1 MHFYF
6 QTGEF
11 LGADGSN
18 WLDLFVQ
25 FLGIVV
31 GAGVAILVFWLG
43 KRNDEK
49 KAVQRLNDLEVYLTA
64 AVTGLDEP
72 VKKQIA
78 SLDQF
83 SKELAKPRDVHYAP
97 QTIVS
102 LHSKS
107 IRWISHEDL
116 HKILVLK
123 NTKDIPSNSERFRR
137 LNADLDFIDSNASSL
152 DAIMQLFMT
161 KKEMYVEHYNSSM
174 KQISKLK
181 DRIYHEYTLIKKE
194 KADYKDDY
202 FHSLDKLM
210 YDWSQKQ
217 DYLEHDISKKEFL
230 LPLQKL
236 SREANVGHN
245 QLQVLE
251 STSDALFALDNL
263 DSLKGFIKDSVDF
276 QSQRLKEVK
285 TNLDSLSKHYWKQ

>member
-11 LGADGSN
+11 LGADSSN
-18 WLDLFVQ
+18 WFDLFVQ

-49 KAVQRLNDLEVYLTA
+49 KAVQRLNDLEVYLA
-64 AVTGLDEP
+64 AAINSLDEP

-123 NTKDIPSNSERFRR
+123 RTNVPSNSERFRR
-137 LNADLDFIDSNASSL
+137 FNADLDFIDSNTTSL
-152 DAIMQLFMT
+152 EAIMQLFMS
-161 KKEMYVEHYNSSM
+161 KKEKYVEDYNSSM

-181 DRIYHEYTLIKKE
+181 DSIYHEYTLIKKE
-194 KADYKDDY
+194 KADYKDEY

-217 DYLEHDISKKEFL
+217 DYMEHDVSKKEFL

-236 SREANVGHN
+236 SREAQVGHN

-251 STSDALFALDNL
+251 STGDALFALDNL
-263 DSLKGFIKDSVDF
+263 DSLKSFIKDSVDF
-276 QSQRLKEVK
+276 QSKRLKEVE